1 MSIISKHVTDRAI
14 QANFGPLWVLLTLD
28 IMPLK
33 QIPVAILNFGGNGK
47 CWFSQK
53 PLEIE

>member
-1 MSIISKHVTDRAI
+1 MSIISKQVTDRAI